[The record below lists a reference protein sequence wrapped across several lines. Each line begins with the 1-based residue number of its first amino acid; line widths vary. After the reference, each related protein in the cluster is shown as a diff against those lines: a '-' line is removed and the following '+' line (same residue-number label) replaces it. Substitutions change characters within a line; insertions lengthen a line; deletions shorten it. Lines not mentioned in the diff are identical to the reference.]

1 VRALRR
7 GGGGVKRLGFGVAAI
22 VFILDQLVK
31 YWIMNVVHLA
41 ERGYIELLPFFRLT
55 YVGNIGVSMGLFRAN
70 SDLGRWA
77 LVAVTGAIAG
87 AVAVW
92 IGREKARIDVLAL
105 GLVLG
110 GALGNIVDR
119 VRFGYVVDFLH
130 FFWGEHSFWVF
141 NVADAAIT
149 AGVLLLLSRALF
161 ANKNEALSR

>member
-1 VRALRR
+1 M
-7 GGGGVKRLGFGVAAI
+7 KRLGFGVAAL

-31 YWIMNVVHLA
+31 YWIINIVHLA
-41 ERGYIELLPFFRLT
+41 ERGSIEVLPFFRLT

-70 SDLGRWA
+70 SDMARWA
-77 LVAVTGAIAG
+77 LVGVTGLIAG

-92 IGREKARIDVLAL
+92 ITREKARADVVAL

-119 VRFGYVVDFLH
+119 IRFGYVVDFLH
-130 FFWGEHSFWVF
+130 FLWGERSFWVF

-149 AGVLLLLSRALF
+149 TGVLLLLLRALT
-161 ANKNEALSR
+161 APKG